1 MFLRQCIFYIQGS
14 NIIFKIMYSGE
25 TVKNKFPVFVSF
37 PTRTN
42 FLLIKQI
49 IIPKLPGY
57 LNNKQKYERSECGYT
72 VVSTD

>member
-1 MFLRQCIFYIQGS
+1 
-14 NIIFKIMYSGE
+14 MYSGE

-57 LNNKQKYERSECGYT
+57 MNNKQKYERSECGYT
-72 VVSTD
+72 VVSTDWLRFLGNPISLLSIKNKY